1 MTYFGFIVR
10 FLLVPLVLLGALTL
24 WDLRRGKRLIWRLND
39 GLEWAALAVLGAV
52 ALLYTTPWDNYL
64 VATRV
69 WWYDPVLVAG
79 ITLGWVPVE
88 EYLFFVL
95 QTLVTG
101 LWLLFLARRWPVTAH
116 FRSCPRHLRWILALI
131 VGFLWL
137 GAVMTLI
144 AGWRS
149 GNYLGL
155 QLAWGLPPL
164 ILQLAY
170 GADVLWRYRRLVLLA
185 WLPPT
190 LYLCIADALAIS
202 SGTWTVNPARSL
214 NLYLAGQLPVEEATF
229 FLLTNM
235 LIVFGMVLLLVY
247 ESRRHKAVSL
257 GPVFAR
263 SNQI

>member
-10 FLLVPLVLLGALTL
+10 FLLVPLVLLGALAL

-64 VATRV
+64 VATRT
-69 WWYDPVLVAG
+69 WWYDPALVIG

-101 LWLLFLARRWPVTAH
+101 LWLLYLARRLPVGGGFYPH
-116 FRSCPRHLRWILALI
+116 PRRLRWVLAAF
-131 VGFLWL
+131 VGLLWL
-137 GAVMTLI
+137 SAVI
-144 AGWRS
+144 ALVASWRP

-155 QLAWGLPPL
+155 QLVWGLPPL
-164 ILQLAY
+164 ILQLAF
-170 GADVLWRYRRLVLLA
+170 GADILWRYRRLVLLA

-214 NLYLAGQLPVEEATF
+214 NLYLAGYLPVEEFTF
-229 FLLTNM
+229 FLLTNL
-235 LIVFGMVLLLVY
+235 LIVLGMILFLTYASYRHQTL
-247 ESRRHKAVSL
+247 SRNH
-257 GPVFAR
+257 VFAR

>member
-24 WDLRRGKRLIWRLND
+24 WDLRRGV
-39 GLEWAALAVLGAV
+39 GLPRGLRGGSAWIALALHGAV

-64 VATRV
+64 VATRT
-69 WWYDPVLVAG
+69 WWYDPALVIG

-101 LWLLFLARRWPVTAH
+101 LWLLYLARRLPVDGGFH
-116 FRSCPRHLRWILALI
+116 PHPRRLRWVLAVI
-131 VGFLWL
+131 VGLLWL
-137 GAVMTLI
+137 SAVI
-144 AGWRS
+144 ALVVGWRP

-155 QLAWGLPPL
+155 QLVWGLPPL
-164 ILQLAY
+164 ILQLAF
-170 GADVLWRYRRLVLLA
+170 GADILWRYRLLVLLA
-185 WLPPT
+185 LLPPT
-190 LYLCIADALAIS
+190 LYLSIADALAIS